1 MSPEPLPESRA
12 PSPQAP
18 ARVDPAQ
25 RVVALLEVIICSDFP
40 TQIALAATFYA
51 LGFRER
57 LADGS
62 LSVVYVATL
71 SLIDA
76 ALLIA
81 LIVFFL
87 RSHGE
92 SVRDVFLGTRPIAPE
107 IRAGVPMSF
116 VALAIALGA
125 ILTIQQFAPYL
136 RTEERNPLQ
145 DLLTSPVGAAVMAV
159 VLVVAGGVREELQR
173 AFLLRRFERSLGG
186 PIIGVVVTSLAFGLG
201 HLLQGADVALVTA
214 LLGVF
219 WAIVYLRR
227 RSVVAPIVSH
237 AGFNLL
243 QLGQFLLVAS

>member
-1 MSPEPLPESRA
+1 MSPEPQPESQA
-12 PSPQAP
+12 PSPASP
-18 ARVDPAQ
+18 ARVEPAQ

-71 SLIDA
+71 SLIDP
-76 ALLIA
+76 ALLIT

-92 SVRDVFLGTRPIAPE
+92 SVREVFLGTRPIAPE

-125 ILTIQQFAPYL
+125 ILTIHQFAPYL

-145 DLLTSPVGAAVMAV
+145 DLLTSPAGAAIMAV
-159 VLVVAGGVREELQR
+159 VLVVGG
-173 AFLLRRFERSLGG
+173 GG
-186 PIIGVVVTSLAFGLG
+186 GGEGP
-201 HLLQGADVALVTA
+201 
-214 LLGVF
+214 
-219 WAIVYLRR
+219 
-227 RSVVAPIVSH
+227 AP
-237 AGFNLL
+237 AP
-243 QLGQFLLVAS
+243 